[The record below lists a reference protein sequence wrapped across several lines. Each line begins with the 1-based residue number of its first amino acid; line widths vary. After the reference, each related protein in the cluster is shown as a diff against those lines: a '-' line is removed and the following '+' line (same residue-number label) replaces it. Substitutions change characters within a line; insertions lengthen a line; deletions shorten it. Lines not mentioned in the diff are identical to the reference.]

1 MNHSKFKIK
10 VETNNKSCVKK
21 IIFSTILVIIGCVI
35 ITTPPEKSPLKIL
48 GIISAILGGINLII
62 ICLKNI
68 QLTYMEN
75 KLQKEL
81 LKEMDILNDN
91 TIEEEKTFDLGN
103 AKIKYK
109 KQITI
114 KKQKNTTNT
123 FVDQELNDLG
133 DVRKIIICPNCGS
146 KNVLKRKNS
155 RCQHCDAYIE

>member
-1 MNHSKFKIK
+1 MNHSKCKIK

-21 IIFSTILVIIGCVI
+21 IIFFILLLIIGCVL
-35 ITTPPEKSPLKIL
+35 ITTTPEKSPLKIL
-48 GIISAILGGINLII
+48 GIISAILGGINLIV
-62 ICLKNI
+62 CLKII
-68 QLTYMEN
+68 QLTYMES

-81 LKEMDILNDN
+81 LKEMDRLNDN

-114 KKQKNTTNT
+114 NNKKNTANT
-123 FVDQELNDLG
+123 FVDQELDDLG

>member
-21 IIFSTILVIIGCVI
+21 IIFSTILVIIGCVL
-35 ITTPPEKSPLKIL
+35 ITTTSEKSPLKIL

-62 ICLKNI
+62 VCLKNI
-68 QLTYMEN
+68 QLTYMES

-81 LKEMDILNDN
+81 LKEMDRLNDN

-114 KKQKNTTNT
+114 NNKKNTT
-123 FVDQELNDLG
+123 DRLELNKFCK
-133 DVRKIIICPNCGS
+133 VCRKTT
-146 KNVLKRKNS
+146 KHKEKK
-155 RCQHCDAYIE
+155 